1 LLYALINRGAY
12 LLEEGVALRPG
23 DIDIVFVYGYGFP
36 PHHGGPMWY
45 ADEVG
50 VAHVYERIRD
60 FEAAFGPQWKPSA
73 LLTRVAESGGT
84 LRQALGDK
92 AGSLTHA

>member
-1 LLYALINRGAY
+1 

-50 VAHVYERIRD
+50 VARVYERIRE

-73 LLTRVAESGGT
+73 LLARVAEGGGT
-84 LRQALGDK
+84 LRQAQGDSGQ
-92 AGSLTHA
+92 AQGDSGQAQGRLSSA